1 MDVLPNNIHKARK
14 HKKYTTEITEEELQ
28 VYFLY
33 YV

>member
-1 MDVLPNNIHKARK
+1 MDVLPNKARK